1 MSGAR
6 LLRASVIGAGGR
18 TLWLAGVAAVVI
30 SVSPWTAARAADA
43 GPAVYHDQASSAA
56 VASVS
61 HAGDQM
67 LLESDQLLY
76 DYDNDTVAAVGNVH
90 IYYRAYTLQAEKV
103 TYNKRSGR
111 LIAEGGVTLTDP
123 TGATISSNF
132 VDVTDD
138 FRDGF
143 VESLRVDTPQRVH
156 FTADSAKRQGGEI
169 TTFVN
174 GAYTACQQCK
184 DNPQKPPLWNV
195 KAAKI
200 VVNQKEHMVYFTD
213 ARIEFFGLP
222 VAWLPYFAMAD
233 PAVQRKTGF
242 LSPTSGY
249 SAKLGAYASLPYF
262 WALAPNYDL
271 TITPTV
277 FSRQGFLGQAEW
289 RQRLAHGQY
298 TVTAAGIRQAHKDAF
313 DPDSASYR
321 DWRGGIRTTGEF
333 YINRDWTLGW
343 DGTLASDRTFTRDY
357 SVLNDDK
364 SETIST
370 IHLTGI
376 NDRNFAEARASYFRV
391 LTDRTGNP
399 ADPFDPDNAFSQG
412 RQAVAVPVIDY
423 HRVVDDPVFGGEVSF
438 SSNLTSLTRA
448 EDDPFMVMG
457 DPAAYY
463 HGTAGTTVRTTKEV
477 SWQRQIIGPLGQVIT
492 PYLSLRGDAF
502 FMDGQTA
509 MATGDG
515 LTTESTAFR
524 FMPTAAV
531 EWSLP
536 LLVTSG
542 ATTQTIT
549 PIAQL
554 IVRPNE
560 MDIGTLPNNDSQS
573 LVFDTSDLFQI
584 DKFSGDDRVEG
595 GTVANLGVKYTA
607 DLAGGASIDG
617 AVGQSIH
624 LAGDNSYAT
633 PDLAHVG
640 PDSGLE
646 NKLSDY
652 VAGVSVDTGLG
663 PRFAARTRFDQSTF
677 VLNRL
682 ELEAT
687 TALGPVTASTA
698 YLYLR
703 SDPNSGIS
711 TPASVVRG
719 AASVNLA
726 SNWRA
731 FGSVTYDIAN
741 SAVASDSFGIA
752 FDNDCLTFSLA
763 YSATRES
770 YTDIAPDRWLNFRL
784 QLRTLGE
791 SSVNTNL
798 SKLTN

>member
-1 MSGAR
+1 MSGAK
-6 LLRASVIGAGGR
+6 LLRAAVTLAGR
-18 TLWLAGVAAVVI
+18 ALWLAGVTAV
-30 SVSPWTAARAADA
+30 
-43 GPAVYHDQASSAA
+43 A
-56 VASVS
+56 VASPAWMAAWAADVGAAMYQS
-61 HAGDQM
+61 QASNIPIAGLPHAGDQM
-67 LLESDQLLY
+67 LLESDQLVY
-76 DYDNDTVAAVGNVH
+76 DYDNDTVSAVGNVH
-90 IYYRAYTLQAEKV
+90 IYYGGYTLQAEKV
-103 TYNKRSGR
+103 TYKKRSGR

-123 TGATISSNF
+123 TGATITSDF

-143 VESLRVDTPQRVH
+143 VRSLRVDTPQRVH
-156 FTADSAKRQGGEI
+156 FTADSAERQGGET

-174 GAYTACQQCK
+174 GAYTACEPCK
-184 DNPQKPPLWNV
+184 DNPEKPPLWNV

-242 LSPTSGY
+242 LAPTSGY

-277 FSRQGFLGQAEW
+277 FSRQGFLGQVEW
-289 RQRLAHGQY
+289 RHRLEHGQY
-298 TVTAAGIRQAHKDAF
+298 TITMAGIKQTHKDAF
-313 DPDSASYR
+313 DPASASYR

-333 YINRDWTLGW
+333 YINKDWTLGW
-343 DGTLASDRTFTRDY
+343 DGTLTSDRTFTRDY

-370 IHLTGI
+370 IHVTGL

-399 ADPFDPDNAFSQG
+399 ADPFDPDNAFNQG
-412 RQAVAVPVIDY
+412 RQAVVVPVVDY
-423 HRVVDDPVFGGEVSF
+423 NRIADDPVFGGEVSF
-438 SSNLTSLTRA
+438 TSNLTSLTRA
-448 EDDPFMVMG
+448 EDDPFMYMAT
-457 DPAAYY
+457 PYY
-463 HGTAGTTVRTTKEV
+463 HGTAGTTVRTTKQV
-477 SWQRQIIGPLGQVIT
+477 SWQRQFIGPLGQVIT
-492 PYLSLRGDAF
+492 PYVSLRGDAF
-502 FMDGQTA
+502 FLNGQTA
-509 MATGDG
+509 MATSDG
-515 LTTESTAFR
+515 LTTASTAFR

-549 PIAQL
+549 PVAQL

-560 MDIGTLPNNDSQS
+560 MGIGTLPNNDAQS
-573 LVFDTSDLFQI
+573 LVFDTSNLFEI
-584 DKFSGDDRVEG
+584 DKFSGNDRVEG
-595 GTVANLGVKYTA
+595 GTVANIGVKYTA

-624 LAGDNSYAT
+624 LAGANSYAT
-633 PDLAHVG
+633 ADLANVG

-646 NKLSDY
+646 HKLSDY

-663 PRFAARTRFDQSTF
+663 PRFSARTRLDQSTLM
-677 VLNRL
+677 LNRL

-703 SDPNSGIS
+703 SDPNSGIL
-711 TPASVVRG
+711 TPASVVRS

-731 FGSVTYDIAN
+731 FGSFTYDIAN

>member
-1 MSGAR
+1 MNGAI
-6 LLRASVIGAGGR
+6 LLRTVVAQAGR
-18 TLWLAGVAAVVI
+18 ATWLAGIAAAAALAQAPTVV
-30 SVSPWTAARAADA
+30 RAADVGA
-43 GPAVYHDQASSAA
+43 AAYQVSAVGTPTAPSSKP
-56 VASVS
+56 
-61 HAGDQM
+61 GDQM
-67 LLESDQLLY
+67 LLESDQLVY
-76 DYDNDTVAAVGNVH
+76 DYDNDTVSAVGHVT
-90 IYYRAYTLQAEKV
+90 IYYGGYTLQAEKV
-103 TYNKRSGR
+103 TYNKSNGR
-111 LIAEGGVTLTDP
+111 LIAEGGVVLTDP
-123 TGATISSNF
+123 TGATVTSSF

-143 VESLRVDTPQRVH
+143 VQSLRVDTPQRAH
-156 FTADSAKRQGGEI
+156 FTAESAERRGGEV

-174 GAYTACQQCK
+174 GAYTACEPCK
-184 DNPQKPPLWNV
+184 DHPEKPPLWNV

-200 VVNQKEHMVYFTD
+200 VVNQKEQMVYFTD

-233 PAVQRKTGF
+233 PSVSRKTGF
-242 LSPTSGY
+242 LAPQTGY

-262 WALAPNYDL
+262 WAIAPNYDL
-271 TITPTV
+271 TFTPSV
-277 FSRQGFLGQAEW
+277 YSRQGFLGEVEW
-289 RQRLAHGQY
+289 RHRLEHGQY
-298 TVTAAGIRQAHKDAF
+298 TVTAAGIRQAHKEAF

-321 DWRGGIRTTGEF
+321 NWRGGIRSTGQF

-343 DGTLASDRTFTRDY
+343 DGTLTSDRTFTRDY
-357 SVLNDDK
+357 AVLNNDT

-370 IHLTGI
+370 IHLTGLR
-376 NDRNFAEARASYFRV
+376 DRNFAEARASYYQI
-391 LTDRTGNP
+391 LTDRTGDPLN
-399 ADPFDPDNAFSQG
+399 PFDPDNAFSQG
-412 RQAVAVPVIDY
+412 RQAVIVPVVDY
-423 HRVVDDPVFGGEVSF
+423 HRFADDPVLGGEVSF
-438 SSNLTSLTRA
+438 RSNLTTLTRA
-448 EDDPFMVMG
+448 EDDPFKVMG
-457 DPAAYY
+457 SPYY
-463 HGTAGTTVRTTKEV
+463 HGTAGTTVRTTKEI
-477 SWQRQIIGPLGQVIT
+477 SWQRQIIGPFGQVIT

-502 FMDGQTA
+502 FLNGQTA

-515 LTTESTAFR
+515 LTTASTAFR

-549 PIAQL
+549 PVAQF

-560 MDIGTLPNNDSQS
+560 LGIGTLPNNDAQS
-573 LVFDTSDLFQI
+573 LVFDTSNLFDI

-595 GTVANLGVKYTA
+595 GTVANVGLKYTA
-607 DLAGGASIDG
+607 DFEGGASIDG
-617 AVGQSIH
+617 TIGQSIH
-624 LAGDNSYAT
+624 LAGVNSYANA
-633 PDLAHVG
+633 DLANVG
-640 PDSGLE
+640 PDSGLK

-663 PRFAARTRFDQSTF
+663 PRFSARTRLDQSTLM
-677 VLNRL
+677 VNRL

-703 SDPNSGIS
+703 NNPNSGIS
-711 TPASVVRG
+711 SPASVVRS

-731 FGSVTYDIAN
+731 FGSFTYDIAN
-741 SAVASDSFGIA
+741 SAVASDSFGFA

-763 YSATRES
+763 YSATRKS
-770 YTDIAPDRWLNFRL
+770 YTDIAPERWLNFRL

-798 SKLTN
+798 SNLTN